1 MIFLD
6 TNVVSET
13 FKKEPNEAVI
23 AWLIRHDAELAL
35 SSIVIG
41 EMAYGIAK
49 IRDDERVPRLKRSLQ
64 DWRRRFAGRIY
75 GLDEEAALTY
85 GEIMGDARRR
95 GHPMSA
101 PDGMIAAIAKTKDA
115 ALATRNVTDFQHCG
129 LALINPWEF

>member
-49 IRDDERVPRLKRSLQ
+49 IRDDERAPRLFRSLQ

-101 PDGMIAAIAKTKDA
+101 PDGMIAAMAKTKDA

-129 LALINPWEF
+129 LALINPWQF

>member
-23 AWLIRHDAELAL
+23 AWLIRHDAALAL

-49 IRDDERVPRLKRSLQ
+49 IRDDERAPRLERSLQ

-75 GLDEEAALTY
+75 GFDEEAALNY
-85 GEIMGDARRR
+85 GEIMGDASRR

-115 ALATRNVTDFQHCG
+115 ALATRNGTDFQHCG

>member
-13 FKKEPNEAVI
+13 FKKEPSEAVI

-35 SSIVIG
+35 SNIVIG

-49 IRDDERVPRLKRSLQ
+49 IRDDERAPRLERSLQ

-75 GLDEEAALTY
+75 GFDEEAALTY

-115 ALATRNVTDFQHCG
+115 APATRNVTDFQHCG
-129 LALINPWEF
+129 LSLINPWEF

>member
-13 FKKEPNEAVI
+13 FKKEPSEAVI

-49 IRDDERVPRLKRSLQ
+49 IRDDERAPRLERSLQ

-75 GLDEEAALTY
+75 GFDEEAALTY

-129 LALINPWEF
+129 LSLINPWEF

>member
-49 IRDDERVPRLKRSLQ
+49 IRDDERAPRLKRSLQ

-75 GLDEEAALTY
+75 GLDEEAALIY